1 MGSRTFFLFGVV
13 ACLTCGACGKVFD
26 GHQNRGELDG
36 TWKVI
41 ESISDGH
48 SVERAKDVKL
58 IFTEATLVILSPDG
72 TRKDEC
78 SITLYCDRRP
88 KAIDISLIEDG
99 AVARTSL
106 GIYDLEGDSLR
117 ICHSEQPDAKERPT
131 DFDASKGS
139 GLVLIRLKRID

>member
-1 MGSRTFFLFGVV
+1 MGSRTFILIGV
-13 ACLTCGACGKVFD
+13 ATCLAFGACGKVLD
-26 GHQNRGELDG
+26 SHQNRGELDG

-58 IFTEATLVILSPDG
+58 IFTEATLVSVSPDG

-88 KAIDISLIEDG
+88 KAIDISVIEDG

-106 GIYDLEGDSLR
+106 GIYELEGDSLR
-117 ICHSEQPDAKERPT
+117 ICHTGPPGTGERPT

-139 GLVLIRLKRID
+139 GLVLIKLKRIY